1 MRTPRPTSRPGF
13 PQLPEWFR
21 GQGRNGGAGGSWAG
35 KRHGTGSRERGDPTC
50 QGQKPTAWRRTSNTE
65 DPLHRPRLA
74 KNVARTRSCLLRKP
88 LAARW
93 GGEGRGREGL
103 LQQAGIKEAEA
114 GAGRGWCGWLKQ
126 YTLCTDLVNQSA
138 RPAASS
144 PGPGALARGQG
155 HQKGRA
161 GHPTPSWHSRG
172 EGRKCRRWRLPIQ
185 KRGKNSLNNGTKLRL
200 SPRSPAGPRAGEWPQ
215 RSLCS
220 GLGGISSSV
229 SFVYCSS

>member
-1 MRTPRPTSRPGF
+1 M
-13 PQLPEWFR
+13 
-21 GQGRNGGAGGSWAG
+21 
-35 KRHGTGSRERGDPTC
+35 C

-74 KNVARTRSCLLRKP
+74 KNVTRTRSCLLRKP
-88 LAARW
+88 LAAQR
-93 GGEGRGREGL
+93 GREGRGREGL

-172 EGRKCRRWRLPIQ
+172 KGRKCRRWRLPIQ

-200 SPRSPAGPRAGEWPQ
+200 SPGVPR
-215 RSLCS
+215 
-220 GLGGISSSV
+220 GLGPGSGRSAV
-229 SFVYCSS
+229 SAVGWGALAAAFLSFTVLRELHHVVLLLLLLFG